1 MIRFSTLD
9 VVMPPIDPQRVK
21 AWIGEVV
28 EKHGKTIGEL
38 YYYFCSDER
47 LLEINRERLGHDFY
61 TDIVTFPLTDCETVL
76 SSEFCISVDRIK
88 ENAETFGRSYESEL
102 HRVIIHGVLHLI
114 GFDDLTDEEEK
125 EMREQEEKAL
135 GLLTGGTTQE
145 SFTVMA
151 DKPSFRESGTPS
163 PLLGVTT
170 LSIGDCGSSPQ

>member
-9 VVMPPIDPQRVK
+9 VEMPPINPQHVK
-21 AWIGEVV
+21 TWIGEVV
-28 EKHGKTIGEL
+28 EKYGKSIGEL
-38 YYYFCSDER
+38 YYYFCSDEK

-114 GFDDLTDEEEK
+114 GFDDHTEEEEK
-125 EMREQEEKAL
+125 EMRAQEESCL
-135 GLLTGGTTQE
+135 SLYQ
-145 SFTVMA
+145 TVTN
-151 DKPSFRESGTPS
+151 DPGFP
-163 PLLGVTT
+163 P
-170 LSIGDCGSSPQ
+170 C

>member
-9 VVMPPIDPQRVK
+9 VEIPPINPQRVK
-21 AWIGEVV
+21 TWIGEVV
-28 EKHGKTIGEL
+28 EKYGKTIGEL
-38 YYYFCSDER
+38 YYYFCSDEK

-88 ENAETFGRSYESEL
+88 ENSETFDRSYESEL

-125 EMREQEEKAL
+125 EMREKEEEVLKIL
-135 GLLTGGTTQE
+135 F
-145 SFTVMA
+145 S
-151 DKPSFRESGTPS
+151 
-163 PLLGVTT
+163 
-170 LSIGDCGSSPQ
+170 

>member
-9 VVMPPIDPQRVK
+9 VEMPPIDQQRVK

-28 EKHGKTIGEL
+28 AKHGMTIGEL
-38 YYYFCSDER
+38 YYYFCSDDK

-88 ENAETFGRSYESEL
+88 ENSVTFGRTYESEL

-114 GFDDLTDEEEK
+114 GFDDHSDEDEKMMREKEEECL
-125 EMREQEEKAL
+125 Q
-135 GLLTGGTTQE
+135 LL
-145 SFTVMA
+145 F
-151 DKPSFRESGTPS
+151 K
-163 PLLGVTT
+163 
-170 LSIGDCGSSPQ
+170 